1 MSLQTGLLLLLP
13 HYAQSSHTRYN
24 CTTRLPA
31 AQSWDAHLPR
41 RGRPSAAGG
50 ARRRLVWR
58 QRRRLAIVFSYTGS
72 LTACLR
78 CCRVESRR
86 PPHCASCTVGSR
98 SQSAMRRAYSSVST
112 APREPGAVRARPRQR
127 SLGAPP
133 PVVDFCARASVLRL
147 PPLRPSVSRFGRVLG
162 RTAQPLAA
170 AELAP
175 FDPWQLLISRGSVE
189 SRVVER
195 VWAPAGS

>member
-1 MSLQTGLLLLLP
+1 
-13 HYAQSSHTRYN
+13 
-24 CTTRLPA
+24 
-31 AQSWDAHLPR
+31 
-41 RGRPSAAGG
+41 
-50 ARRRLVWR
+50 
-58 QRRRLAIVFSYTGS
+58 
-72 LTACLR
+72 
-78 CCRVESRR
+78 
-86 PPHCASCTVGSR
+86 
-98 SQSAMRRAYSSVST
+98 MRRAYSSVST

-133 PVVDFCARASVLRL
+133 PVDDFCARVSVLRL
-147 PPLRPSVSRFGRVLG
+147 PPLRHSVSRFGRVLG